1 MRNRF
6 HLGALYYDF
15 WALPAFVST
24 SPLAAYVHAGMLGT
38 LAVLL
43 VWYLTRAL
51 AGAPAGL
58 AAAAL
63 LATSPVA
70 VIDGRI
76 AWAPAALPFWSAL
89 LLLALV
95 SFARSPTPL
104 RAAALLFLAA
114 FGTQL
119 HVAAA
124 PLALLAGVVVLWHA
138 RALSWRG
145 LLLAAL
151 GGAAPLLPMLLGLS
165 TAVPSSTGA
174 TLAEPTAHRLRDML
188 LLVPRLITGLS
199 PAGLPTGVR
208 AWLAVEAAV
217 TAATLAAG
225 LFVLLRP
232 RAAGRGR
239 DPGERLIAA
248 ALLAGLAAVALLPAE
263 AWYYYLDAVLVP
275 GAVVLAVA
283 WQAVRWRRA
292 AIWLLAGCVVAR
304 TLLLA
309 WWIHGAAAAGHVAA
323 NLDYLRL
330 GGPRPAAPDARARLL
345 GVATKR
351 AAAGMLARDA
361 GIPLERVWRDVH
373 GSAFA
378 DLDTDNGYFF
388 RRATDEVRRG
398 AEGSPRDD
406 GRSALVLYRG
416 DFPADWLA
424 RSGPALQAGPLEIR
438 PYAAA
443 LDLAAARLVGCGDGA
458 PPAQRPRAPLDYGSG
473 EPALPQWP
481 CATPPSPSRSA
492 PSRPTSRCASSR
504 APKATRASWTSSPT
518 RLELRSRPRRPERAS
533 GSLSRPARP
542 GSSCASRSTAPRGS
556 TCTSCTGSARG
567 TPCFARDSPASA
579 RRCPPAWWGMPRSRR
594 ASASSLAGSRAG
606 PACASGASSTPTRRW
621 SISPSAPR
629 ATPSTRPASRRRRS
643 TRSWWRRPRR
653 RTSSRRSPACCTRG
667 SASRPSPPSTS
678 PPRARASR
686 TP

>member
-1 MRNRF
+1 MLLAAALRLAHVDAGWFGVDQARDLAWGELIASGRGHPTVGPLMRNRF

-15 WALPAFVST
+15 WALPAFFST

-51 AGAPAGL
+51 AGAAAGL

-95 SFARSPTPL
+95 SFACSPTPL

-145 LLLAAL
+145 MLLAAL
-151 GGAAPLLPMLLGLS
+151 GGVAPLLPMLLGLS
-165 TAVPSSTGA
+165 TPVPPSTAA
-174 TLAEPTAHRLRDML
+174 TLAEPTANRLRDML
-188 LLVPRLITGLS
+188 LLVPRLVTGLS
-199 PAGLPTGVR
+199 PTGLPTGVR
-208 AWLAVEAAV
+208 AWLAVEAAM

-225 LFVLLRP
+225 LYVLLRP
-232 RAAGRGR
+232 RAAGRSR

-292 AIWLLAGCVVAR
+292 AIWVLAGCVVAR

-406 GRSALVLYRG
+406 GLSALVLYRG
-416 DFPADWLA
+416 DFPAEWLA

-481 CATPPSPSRSA
+481 CANPTVAVPVRAVASDVALRVFARAEGDARVLDVVADPPGSPLATTA
-492 PSRPTSRCASSR
+492 PGAGVGLAL
-504 APKATRASWTSSPT
+504 AP
-518 RLELRSRPRRPERAS
+518 
-533 GSLSRPARP
+533 GPARLLV
-542 GSSCASRSTAPRGS
+542 RLQV
-556 TCTSCTGSARG
+556 
-567 TPCFARDSPASA
+567 D
-579 RRCPPAWWGMPRSRR
+579 
-594 ASASSLAGSRAG
+594 G
-606 PACASGASSTPTRRW
+606 PARLDLYELHGLR
-621 SISPSAPR
+621 
-629 ATPSTRPASRRRRS
+629 
-643 TRSWWRRPRR
+643 
-653 RTSSRRSPACCTRG
+653 
-667 SASRPSPPSTS
+667 
-678 PPRARASR
+678 
-686 TP
+686 

>member
-1 MRNRF
+1 MLLAAALRLAHVDAGWFGVDQARDLAWGELIASGRAHPAVGPLMRNRF

-15 WALPAFVST
+15 WALPAFVSA

-38 LAVLL
+38 LAVVL
-43 VWYLTRAL
+43 VWCLTRAL
-51 AGAPAGL
+51 AGAPAGIG
-58 AAAAL
+58 AAAL

-95 SFARSPTPL
+95 SFARSPTAL

-151 GGAAPLLPMLLGLS
+151 GGVAPLLPMLLGLS
-165 TAVPSSTGA
+165 TPVPPSTAA
-174 TLAEPTAHRLRDML
+174 TLAEPTANRLRDML
-188 LLVPRLITGLS
+188 MLVPRLVTGLS

-208 AWLAVEAAV
+208 AWLAVEVAM

-225 LFVLLRP
+225 LYVLLRP
-232 RAAGRGR
+232 RAAGRTR
-239 DPGERLIAA
+239 DSGERLIAA
-248 ALLAGLAAVALLPAE
+248 ALLAGLVAVALLPAE

-275 GAVVLAVA
+275 AAVVLAVA
-283 WQAVRWRRA
+283 WQALRWRRA

-304 TLLLA
+304 TLMLA
-309 WWIHGAAAAGHVAA
+309 WWINGAAAAGYVSA

-330 GGPRPAAPDARARLL
+330 GGPPPAASDARARLL

-351 AAAGMLARDA
+351 AAAGLLARDA

-398 AEGSPRDD
+398 AGGSPRDD

-416 DFPADWLA
+416 DFPADWLV

-443 LDLAAARLVGCGDGA
+443 LDLEAARLLGCGDAA
-458 PPAQRPRAPLDYGSG
+458 PPAQPLRAPLDYGSG
-473 EPALPQWP
+473 APALPQWP
-481 CATPPSPSRSA
+481 CTTPTVAVPVRAVASDVVLRVFARAEGDARILDVVADPPGAPVASA
-492 PSRPTSRCASSR
+492 
-504 APKATRASWTSSPT
+504 APGAGVGVALAP
-518 RLELRSRPRRPERAS
+518 
-533 GSLSRPARP
+533 GPARLLV
-542 GSSCASRSTAPRGS
+542 RLQV
-556 TCTSCTGSARG
+556 
-567 TPCFARDSPASA
+567 D
-579 RRCPPAWWGMPRSRR
+579 
-594 ASASSLAGSRAG
+594 G
-606 PACASGASSTPTRRW
+606 PARLDLYELHGLR
-621 SISPSAPR
+621 
-629 ATPSTRPASRRRRS
+629 
-643 TRSWWRRPRR
+643 
-653 RTSSRRSPACCTRG
+653 
-667 SASRPSPPSTS
+667 
-678 PPRARASR
+678 
-686 TP
+686 